1 MQLLRRRRW
10 PRGDWFAL
18 GEAFVVLVIVRLSL
32 AAMNFKRIERIVVSL
47 VRRLAPVPTDGSPEE
62 DARLGRAVRR
72 AALLVPGAKCLAQ
85 ATAAM
90 LLSARYNRR
99 SRMTIGVKLGAEEAF
114 GAHAWLETPHGIPVG
129 GAEAAQFAPLLS
141 VDPYAPSQQWSA
153 PIAEPR

>member
-1 MQLLRRRRW
+1 MWIFRRRRW

-18 GEAFVVLVIVRLSL
+18 GEAFVVLAVVRLSL
-32 AAMNFKRIERIVVSL
+32 ATMNFKRIERIVVAL
-47 VRRLAPVPTDGSPEE
+47 VRRLAPTPVDGTAED
-62 DARLGRAVRR
+62 DARLGRSVRR
-72 AALLVPGAKCLAQ
+72 AAVLVPGAKCLAQ

-99 SRMTIGVKLGAEEAF
+99 SRMTIGVKLGASEAF

-141 VDPYAPSQQWSA
+141 VDPYASA
-153 PIAEPR
+153 QRSPAGAAP

>member
-1 MQLLRRRRW
+1 MWIFRRRRW

-18 GEAFVVLVIVRLSL
+18 GEAFVVLAIVRLAL
-32 AAMNFKRIERIVVSL
+32 ATMNFKRIERIVVGL
-47 VRRLAPVPTDGSPEE
+47 IRRIAPTPVDGTAAD

-72 AALLVPGAKCLAQ
+72 AAVLVPGAKCLAQ

-99 SRMTIGVKLGAEEAF
+99 SRMTIGVKLGASEAF

-141 VDPYAPSQQWSA
+141 VDPYASTQRPTAAVAS
-153 PIAEPR
+153 

>member
-1 MQLLRRRRW
+1 MQLFRRRRW

-18 GEAFVVLVIVRLSL
+18 GEAFLVLAIVRLSL
-32 AAMNFKRIERIVVSL
+32 LVMNFKRIERIVVSL
-47 VRRLAPVPTDGSPEE
+47 VRRLAPAPVAGTPED

-90 LLSARYNRR
+90 LLSARHNRR
-99 SRMTIGVKLGAEEAF
+99 SRMTIGVKLGASEEF

-129 GAEAAQFAPLLS
+129 GDEAAQFAPLMS
-141 VDPYAPSQQWSA
+141 VDPYAPTPGPSA
-153 PIAEPR
+153 LELS

>member
-1 MQLLRRRRW
+1 MWIFRRRRW

-18 GEAFVVLVIVRLSL
+18 GEAFVVLGIVRLSL
-32 AAMNFKRIERIVVSL
+32 ATMNFKRIERIVVAL
-47 VRRLAPVPTDGSPEE
+47 VRRLAPTPVDGTAED

-72 AALLVPGAKCLAQ
+72 AAVLVPGAKCLAQ

-99 SRMTIGVKLGAEEAF
+99 SRMTIGVKLGASEAF
-114 GAHAWLETPHGIPVG
+114 GAHAWLETPHGITVG

-141 VDPYAPSQQWSA
+141 VDPYASASRPSAGVAS
-153 PIAEPR
+153 